1 MPLLGRPSELRL
13 VAVDDA
19 VVIVDDDDDDDDD
32 DASTPL
38 DSSCHVLNLVVVA
51 ERKRITIIM
60 Q

>member
-19 VVIVDDDDDDDDD
+19 VVIVDDDDDD
-32 DASTPL
+32 ASTPL
-38 DSSCHVLNLVVVA
+38 NSSCHVLNVTA
-51 ERKRITIIM
+51 ERIRNTIIM

>member
-38 DSSCHVLNLVVVA
+38 DSSCHVLIFLAA
-51 ERKRITIIM
+51 ERIRITIIM